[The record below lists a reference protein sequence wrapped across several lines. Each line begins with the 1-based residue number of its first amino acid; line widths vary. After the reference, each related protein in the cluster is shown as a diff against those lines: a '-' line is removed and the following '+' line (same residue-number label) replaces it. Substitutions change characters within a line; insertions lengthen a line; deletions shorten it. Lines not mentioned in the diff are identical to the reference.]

1 MENNLDTSTLTS
13 ILTSSP
19 LNDAEQNSYSDY
31 FDPRFPKWLAIIIF
45 IVGLI
50 GNIICLIIF
59 NKLKKNSTFIYL
71 AFLSIIDIF
80 VLLFG
85 LGDIIL
91 ISYFNYVI
99 RNSSLV
105 ICRVHSFLT
114 YASTHLSSL
123 ILASISIDRAIATNM
138 ITFSKIYCKPNVAY
152 KVIFVNI
159 ILSSL
164 VNFHNLA
171 FLGFHVPAT
180 TPTTTPT
187 TTNVTK
193 ITDVSNNNVTS
204 SRTHLVEVVCASELG
219 TLYDTF
225 LDPYFKW
232 IDLFFYAI
240 IPFTIMGACTFFI
253 VRVLFLSNRRL
264 NQKKNVHHN
273 RTDSTNTAPDTN
285 GNNKNENKAKGG
297 ATDAPPA
304 KAPLIKNGGTTKKSI
319 STNARANKA
328 KHLTYTLIA
337 LNCVFFFLVSPLV
350 ITLIFFD
357 SPSLYKILINIVY
370 LMSYSNHAIN
380 FILYYFSSPPYRDA
394 CNKMFNI
401 KNLCKKSSPNTQIN
415 RAE

>member
-1 MENNLDTSTLTS
+1 MENNLVTSTLAS
-13 ILTSSP
+13 ILTSSNP
-19 LNDAEQNSYSDY
+19 PNDAEQNSYSDY

-152 KVIFVNI
+152 KVIFVDI
-159 ILSSL
+159 VLSSL

-193 ITDVSNNNVTS
+193 IHSNATS

-285 GNNKNENKAKGG
+285 GSNNNNNNNNKNENKANQ
-297 ATDAPPA
+297 AVPNT
-304 KAPLIKNGGTTKKSI
+304 KAPLLKNGGTKKSI

-394 CNKMFNI
+394 FNKMFNI
-401 KNLCKKSSPNTQIN
+401 KNLCKKSSPNAQIN